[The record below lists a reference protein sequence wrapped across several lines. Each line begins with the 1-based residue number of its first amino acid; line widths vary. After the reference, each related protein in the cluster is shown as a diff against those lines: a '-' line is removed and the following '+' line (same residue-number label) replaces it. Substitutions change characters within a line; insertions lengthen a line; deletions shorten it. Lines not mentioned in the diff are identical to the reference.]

1 MYFYRIKHTGNN
13 LTVHDVCLQ
22 SSAQSAQ
29 AGYNVSVFPPSVTFL
44 VDGNFHA
51 GCRILLKPIA
61 TEENDM
67 EKQGKYITD
76 ISRLNSSVH
85 LFRIQNQSVCLKR
98 SRINLMLTIIPT
110 QRAFQLGLRGMSAI
124 AKQGISKLSGER
136 NKIS

>member
-1 MYFYRIKHTGNN
+1 
-13 LTVHDVCLQ
+13 
-22 SSAQSAQ
+22 
-29 AGYNVSVFPPSVTFL
+29 
-44 VDGNFHA
+44 
-51 GCRILLKPIA
+51 
-61 TEENDM
+61 M